1 MLNQS
6 VNTSNIVKRAIKTQK
21 VKKVKLNNPL
31 QLNRVNLLNFILS
44 QNGKFVSVRF
54 KKLNGESRTLVG
66 RLGVK
71 KFLKGGQ
78 NKVESMERP
87 YLTIFD
93 IKLMKYRTVNLATI
107 SQIKT
112 KGQVY
117 VIVD

>member
-1 MLNQS
+1 MLTQTATAPSFSNVLSRAQKAQ
-6 VNTSNIVKRAIKTQK
+6 SNITKTSK
-21 VKKVKLNNPL
+21 
-31 QLNRVNLLNFILS
+31 LNRVYLQNLILS